1 MEAIRAKSMKILTEG
16 EKTQAKNAE
25 RQAQFDQEKSRK
37 DKINKAAQN
46 YVNGQV
52 ADNIFED
59 KVKNFA
65 EKNVQSYNYHID
77 LADFEDDLPGGVIDL
92 PEDYEHPQRWNKEKQ
107 ELEDTVYT
115 LNQAL
120 RSKGLREFIQE
131 ILDEHYNGMTVRIYA
146 DDFQNEDGDPNK
158 FNIKLYNPNGQAK
171 TYKGSKQS
179 RGKGSGKGSKGSK
192 GGKGGKGTTIT
203 AGRTMEEYEAEQA
216 KAQQDLN
223 NLNK

>member
-1 MEAIRAKSMKILTEG
+1 MEAIRAKSMKILTQG
-16 EKTQAKNAE
+16 EQAQAKNAE

-59 KVKNFA
+59 KVKHFAGKNF
-65 EKNVQSYNYHID
+65 QSYNYHID
-77 LADFEDDLPGGVIDL
+77 LADFEEELPGGVIDL
-92 PEDYEHPQRWNKEKQ
+92 PEDYERPQRWNKEKQ

-120 RSKGLREFIQE
+120 RSRGLREFIQE

-179 RGKGSGKGSKGSK
+179 RAKGK
-192 GGKGGKGTTIT
+192 
-203 AGRTMEEYEAEQA
+203 
-216 KAQQDLN
+216 
-223 NLNK
+223 